1 MHYLRL
7 VEEASTALWDILHMD
22 GWKAEAGK
30 SLETGTV
37 HSLYIK
43 KYGRKVFRLQVSYPL
58 PSNSRFRTTPE
69 MSFKVT

>member
-1 MHYLRL
+1 
-7 VEEASTALWDILHMD
+7 MD

-43 KYGRKVFRLQVSYPL
+43 KYGRKVFRLQVSQAPQIRVRIGKLFSLFLSQNVCCGYSKE
-58 PSNSRFRTTPE
+58 PSQ
-69 MSFKVT
+69 